1 MEDIFRH
8 IEQYQQKAID
18 DLIRLCRLPSVSA
31 EGRAIEETAE
41 LVSEML
47 QSLGFR
53 SQILPKAGGHPV
65 VYGELDGASTEKTI
79 LFYNH
84 YDVQPA
90 EPLDLWSSPPFE
102 LALRDDKLCARGVCD
117 NKGNIAARLAAI
129 RAFQA
134 VRGQVP
140 LSLKF
145 CIEGDEEI
153 GSPGIEPFVEERR
166 ELLAADACLWEGG
179 GVNWQ
184 GQPQITLGAKGLLY
198 LELEARGANRDAH
211 SSYATV
217 LPNPAW
223 RLIWALAT
231 LKDPQEKILIDDFY
245 KQVRANSSQE
255 KAAVKAM
262 PAEEA
267 HRARSLG
274 IDGFLK
280 GVSGLDY
287 RLRHL
292 FEPTC
297 NIDALNSGYQGPGA
311 KTVLPARAMAKLEFR
326 LVPNQEPEEVLDKL
340 RRHLHQKG
348 YGDVEVRCLS
358 AERPARTPID
368 HSFVGLV
375 CEAARQVY
383 SQEPVI
389 IPSMAGTG
397 PLYPFVETLGL
408 PTADIG
414 VGYPES
420 RMHAPDENIRLADFL
435 RSAKHIAAVL
445 DRFAT
450 AEA

>member
-1 MEDIFRH
+1 MEDVVRH
-8 IEQYQQKAID
+8 IEEHQQEAID
-18 DLIRLCRLPSVSA
+18 DLVRLCRLPSVSA
-31 EGRAIEETAE
+31 EGRAIEETAK
-41 LVSEML
+41 LLSEML
-47 QSLGFR
+47 RGLGFR

-65 VYGELDGASTEKTI
+65 VYGELAGASREKTL

-102 LALRDDKLCARGVCD
+102 PAVREGKLYARGACD
-117 NKGNIAARLAAI
+117 NKGNIAARLAVI

-134 VRGQVP
+134 VRGRVP

-153 GSPGIEPFVEERR
+153 GSPGIEPFVEEHRQ
-166 ELLAADACLWEGG
+166 LLAADACLWEGG
-179 GVNWQ
+179 GVNWR
-184 GQPQITLGAKGLLY
+184 GQPQITLGVKGLLY

-223 RLIWALAT
+223 RLLWALAT
-231 LKDPQEKILIDDFY
+231 LKDSQENILIDGFY
-245 KQVRANSSQE
+245 QRGRPPTPQE
-255 KAAVKAM
+255 RAAVEAM

-267 HRARSLG
+267 QRARSLG

-280 GVSGLDY
+280 GVRGLDY

-297 NIDALNSGYQGPGA
+297 NIDGLDSGYQGPGT
-311 KTVLPARAMAKLEFR
+311 KTVLPARAVAKIDFR
-326 LVPNQEPEEVLDKL
+326 LVPDQDPDDVLDKVQ
-340 RRHLHQKG
+340 RHLRDQG
-348 YGDVEVRCLS
+348 YGDVEVRRLS

-368 HSFVGLV
+368 HPFVGLV
-375 CEAARQVY
+375 CQAAREVY
-383 SQEPVI
+383 GQEPVL

-397 PLYPFVETLGL
+397 PLYPFANTLGL

-414 VGYPES
+414 VGYPEA
-420 RMHAPDENIRLADFL
+420 RIHAPDENIRLADFL
-435 RSAKHIAAVL
+435 RSAKHIAVVME
-445 DRFAT
+445 RFAQEP
-450 AEA
+450 A

>member
-1 MEDIFRH
+1 MEDVFRH
-8 IEQYQQKAID
+8 IEEHQQEAID
-18 DLIRLCRLPSVSA
+18 DLLRLCRLPSVSA

-47 QSLGFR
+47 RSLGFR
-53 SQILPKAGGHPV
+53 TQILPKVGGHPV
-65 VYGELDGASTEKTI
+65 VYGELAGASKEKTL

-102 LALRDDKLCARGVCD
+102 PALRDDKLYARGVCD
-117 NKGNIAARLAAI
+117 NKGNIAARLAVI

-153 GSPGIEPFVEERR
+153 GSPGIEPFVEEQRQ
-166 ELLAADACLWEGG
+166 LLAADACLWEGG

-198 LELEARGANRDAH
+198 LEMEARGANRDAH

-223 RLIWALAT
+223 RLLWALTT
-231 LKDPQEKILIDDFY
+231 LKDSQENILIDGFH
-245 KQVRANSSQE
+245 QRVRPASPQE
-255 KAAVKAM
+255 RAAVEAM

-267 HRARSLG
+267 NRARSLG

-280 GVSGLDY
+280 GVRGLDY

-297 NIDALNSGYQGPGA
+297 NIAGLSSGYQGPGA
-311 KTVLPARAMAKLEFR
+311 KTVLPARATAKLDFR
-326 LVPNQEPEEVLDKL
+326 LVPDQDPEDVLDKL
-340 RRHLHQKG
+340 QRHLRQKG
-348 YGDVEVRCLS
+348 YGDVEVRCLA

-368 HSFVGLV
+368 HPFVGLV

-383 SQEPVI
+383 GQEPVL
-389 IPSMAGTG
+389 IPSMGGTG
-397 PLYPFVETLGL
+397 PLYPFVKTLGL
-408 PTADIG
+408 PTADCG

-420 RMHAPDENIRLADFL
+420 RFHAPDENIRLADFL

-445 DRFAT
+445 DRFARE
-450 AEA
+450 EA

>member
-8 IEQYQQKAID
+8 IEQHQQEAID

-47 QSLGFR
+47 RSLGFR
-53 SQILPKAGGHPV
+53 SQILPKADGHPV
-65 VYGELDGASTEKTI
+65 VYGELAGASTEKTI

-90 EPLDLWSSPPFE
+90 EPLDLWSSSPFE
-102 LALRDDKLCARGVCD
+102 LALRDDKLYARGVCD

-129 RAFQA
+129 RAFQSL
-134 VRGQVP
+134 RGQVP

-198 LELEARGANRDAH
+198 LEMEARGANRDAH

-231 LKDPQEKILIDDFY
+231 LKDPHENILIDGFY
-245 KQVRANSSQE
+245 KRVRANNSQE

-274 IDGFLK
+274 LDGFLK

-297 NIDALNSGYQGPGA
+297 NIDGLNSGYQGPGT
-311 KTVLPARAMAKLEFR
+311 KTVLPARATAKLEFR

-348 YGDVEVRCLS
+348 YSDVEVRCLS

-368 HSFVGLV
+368 HPFVGLV

-383 SQEPVI
+383 SQEPII

-397 PLYPFVETLGL
+397 PLHPFVETLGL

-420 RMHAPDENIRLADFL
+420 CMHAPDENIRLADLL

-445 DRFAT
+445 ERFAT
-450 AEA
+450 QQP

>member
-1 MEDIFRH
+1 MEQVFRH
-8 IEQYQQKAID
+8 IEEHQQEAID
-18 DLIRLCRLPSVSA
+18 DLVRLCRLPSVSA
-31 EGRAIEETAE
+31 EGRAIEETAQ

-47 QSLGFR
+47 RSLGFR
-53 SQILPKAGGHPV
+53 SQILPKAGGHSV
-65 VYGELDGASTEKTI
+65 VYGELAGASREKTL

-102 LALRDDKLCARGVCD
+102 PALREGKLYARGACD
-117 NKGNIAARLAAI
+117 NKGNITARLAVI

-140 LSLKF
+140 VSLKF

-153 GSPGIEPFVEERR
+153 GSPGIESFVEEQRQ
-166 ELLAADACLWEGG
+166 LLAADACLWEGG

-184 GQPQITLGAKGLLY
+184 GQPQITLGVKGLLY

-217 LPNPAW
+217 VPNPAW
-223 RLIWALAT
+223 RLTWALAT
-231 LKDPQEKILIDDFY
+231 LKDSQENILIDGFY
-245 KQVRANSSQE
+245 QRVRPPTPQE
-255 KAAVKAM
+255 RVAVEAM

-267 HRARSLG
+267 ERARSLG

-280 GVSGLDY
+280 GVRGLDY

-297 NIDALNSGYQGPGA
+297 NIDGLNSGYQGPGT
-311 KTVLPARAMAKLEFR
+311 KTVLPARAMAKLDFR
-326 LVPNQEPEEVLDKL
+326 LVPDQDPDDVLDKVQ
-340 RRHLHQKG
+340 RHFRHQG

-358 AERPARTPID
+358 AERPARTPIG
-368 HSFVGLV
+368 HPFVGLV
-375 CEAARQVY
+375 CQAAREVY
-383 SQEPVI
+383 GQEPVL

-397 PLYPFVETLGL
+397 PLYPFVKTLGL
-408 PTADIG
+408 PTAD
-414 VGYPES
+414 VGIAYPEA
-420 RMHAPDENIRLADFL
+420 RIHAPDENIRLADFL
-435 RSAKHIAAVL
+435 RSAKHIAAVIE
-445 DRFAT
+445 RFA
-450 AEA
+450 AQ

>member
-1 MEDIFRH
+1 MEDVFRH
-8 IEQYQQKAID
+8 IEEHQQQAID
-18 DLIRLCRLPSVSA
+18 DLVRLCRLPSVSA

-41 LVSEML
+41 LMSEML
-47 QSLGFR
+47 RSLAFR
-53 SQILPKAGGHPV
+53 TRIIPKAGGHPV
-65 VYGELDGASTEKTI
+65 VYGELAGASTEKTI

-102 LALRDDKLCARGVCD
+102 PALRDDKLYARGVCD

-153 GSPGIEPFVEERR
+153 GSPGIEPFVEEQRQ
-166 ELLAADACLWEGG
+166 LLAADACLWEGG

-184 GQPQITLGAKGLLY
+184 GQPQIVLGVKGLLY
-198 LELEARGANRDAH
+198 VELEAHGANRDAH

-223 RLIWALAT
+223 RLLWALAT
-231 LKDPQEKILIDDFY
+231 LKDPQENILIDGFHE
-245 KQVRANSSQE
+245 QVRANSPQE
-255 KAAVKAM
+255 RAAVEAM

-267 HRARSLG
+267 SKARSLG

-280 GVSGLDY
+280 GVRGLDY

-297 NIDALNSGYQGPGA
+297 NIDGLSSGYQGPGT
-311 KTVLPARAMAKLEFR
+311 KTVLPARATAKLDFR
-326 LVPNQEPEEVLDKL
+326 LVPDQEPEDVLEKL
-340 RRHLHQKG
+340 RRHLREKG

-368 HSFVGLV
+368 HPFVSLV
-375 CEAARQVY
+375 CEAAREVY
-383 SQEPVI
+383 GQEPI
-389 IPSMAGTG
+389 LIPSMAGTG
-397 PLYPFVETLGL
+397 PLYPFVKTLGL

-414 VGYPES
+414 IGYPES
-420 RMHAPDENIRLADFL
+420 RIHAPDESIRLADFL
-435 RSAKHIAAVL
+435 RGAKHIAAVL
-445 DRFAT
+445 ERFAA

>member
-1 MEDIFRH
+1 MEDVFRH
-8 IEQYQQKAID
+8 IEEHQQEAID
-18 DLIRLCRLPSVSA
+18 ELVRLCRLPSVSA
-31 EGRAIEETAE
+31 EGRAIEETAQ

-47 QSLGFR
+47 QGLGFR
-53 SQILPKAGGHPV
+53 TQILPKAGGQPV
-65 VYGELDGASTEKTI
+65 VYGELSGASRGKTL

-90 EPLDLWSSPPFE
+90 EPLDLWTSPPFE
-102 LALRDDKLCARGVCD
+102 PALRDDKLYARGVCD
-117 NKGNIAARLAAI
+117 NKGNIAARLAVI

-134 VRGQVP
+134 VRGQAP
-140 LSLKF
+140 LTLKF

-153 GSPGIEPFVEERR
+153 GSPGIEPFVEEQRQ
-166 ELLAADACLWEGG
+166 LLAADACLWEGG

-223 RLIWALAT
+223 RLLWALT
-231 LKDPQEKILIDDFY
+231 TVKDSQENILIDGFY
-245 KQVRANSSQE
+245 QRVRPPTPQE
-255 KAAVKAM
+255 RAAVEAM

-280 GVSGLDY
+280 GVRGLEY

-297 NIDALNSGYQGPGA
+297 NIAGLSAGYEGPGA
-311 KTVLPARAMAKLEFR
+311 KTVLPARATAKIDFR
-326 LVPNQEPEEVLDKL
+326 LVPDQDPEDVLEKL
-340 RRHLHQKG
+340 RRHLRQKG
-348 YGDVEVRCLS
+348 YGDVEVRCLA

-368 HSFVGLV
+368 HPFVGLV

-383 SQEPVI
+383 GQEPVI

-397 PLYPFVETLGL
+397 PLYPFVKTLGL
-408 PTADIG
+408 PTADCGI
-414 VGYPES
+414 GYPEA
-420 RMHAPDENIRLADFL
+420 RGHAPDENIRLTDFL

-445 DRFAT
+445 ERFAT
-450 AEA
+450 A

>member
-1 MEDIFRH
+1 MEQVFRH
-8 IEQYQQKAID
+8 IEEHQQEAID
-18 DLIRLCRLPSVSA
+18 DLIRLCSLPSVSA

-47 QSLGFR
+47 GGLGFR

-65 VYGELDGASTEKTI
+65 VYGELAGTSRERTL

-102 LALRDDKLCARGVCD
+102 PAVREGKLYARGACD
-117 NKGNIAARLAAI
+117 NKGNIAARLAVI

-153 GSPGIEPFVEERR
+153 GSPGIEPFVEEQRQP
-166 ELLAADACLWEGG
+166 LAADACLWEGG

-184 GQPQITLGAKGLLY
+184 GQPQITLGVKGLLY

-217 LPNPAW
+217 VPNPAW
-223 RLIWALAT
+223 RLTWALAT
-231 LKDPQEKILIDDFY
+231 LKDPQENILIDGFC
-245 KQVRANSSQE
+245 QRVRPPTAQE
-255 KAAVKAM
+255 RAAVEAM

-267 HRARSLG
+267 QRARSLG
-274 IDGFLK
+274 IESFLK
-280 GVSGLDY
+280 GVRGLDY

-297 NIDALNSGYQGPGA
+297 NIDGLDSGYQGPGT
-311 KTVLPARAMAKLEFR
+311 KTVLPARAVAKIDFR
-326 LVPNQEPEEVLDKL
+326 LVPDQDPDGVLDKV
-340 RRHLHQKG
+340 RRHLRDRG
-348 YGDVEVRCLS
+348 YGDVEVRRLS

-368 HSFVGLV
+368 HPFVGLV
-375 CEAARQVY
+375 CRAAREVY
-383 SQEPVI
+383 GQEPVLM
-389 IPSMAGTG
+389 PSMAGTG
-397 PLYPFVETLGL
+397 PLYPFANTLGL
-408 PTADIG
+408 PTADVG
-414 VGYPES
+414 VGYPEA
-420 RMHAPDENIRLADFL
+420 RIHAPDENIRLADFL
-435 RSAKHIAAVL
+435 RSAKHIAVIME
-445 DRFAT
+445 RFAQEP
-450 AEA
+450 A

>member
-1 MEDIFRH
+1 MEDVFRH
-8 IEQYQQKAID
+8 IEEHQQEAID
-18 DLIRLCRLPSVSA
+18 DLMRLCRMPSVSA
-31 EGRAIEETAE
+31 EGRAIEETAK

-47 QSLGFR
+47 ESLGFR
-53 SQILPKAGGHPV
+53 TRIIPKAGGHPV
-65 VYGELDGASTEKTI
+65 VYGELAGASKEKTL

-102 LALRDDKLCARGVCD
+102 PALRDDKFYARGACD
-117 NKGNIAARLAAI
+117 NKGNIAARLAVI

-153 GSPGIEPFVEERR
+153 GSPGIEPFVEEQRQ
-166 ELLAADACLWEGG
+166 LLAADACLWEGG

-184 GQPQITLGAKGLLY
+184 GQPQITLGVKGLLY
-198 LELEARGANRDAH
+198 LELEAHGANRDAH

-223 RLIWALAT
+223 RLLWALAT
-231 LKDPQEKILIDDFY
+231 LKDSQENILIDGFY
-245 KQVRANSSQE
+245 DRVRPASPQE
-255 KAAVKAM
+255 RAAVEAM
-262 PAEEA
+262 PSEEA

-274 IDGFLK
+274 LDGFLK
-280 GVSGLDY
+280 GVRGLDY

-297 NIDALNSGYQGPGA
+297 NIAGLSSGYEGPGA
-311 KTVLPARAMAKLEFR
+311 KTVLPSQAVAKVDFR
-326 LVPNQEPEEVLDKL
+326 LVPDQDPEDVVEKL
-340 RRHLHQKG
+340 QRHLRQKG
-348 YGDVEVRCLS
+348 YGDVEVRRLA

-368 HSFVGLV
+368 HPFVGLV

-383 SQEPVI
+383 SQEPVL
-389 IPSMAGTG
+389 IPSMGGTG
-397 PLYPFVETLGL
+397 PLYPFVKTLGL
-408 PTADIG
+408 PTADCG

-420 RMHAPDENIRLADFL
+420 RFHAPDENIRLADLL

-445 DRFAT
+445 ERFAT
-450 AEA
+450 EQA

>member
-1 MEDIFRH
+1 MQEVFRH
-8 IEQYQQKAID
+8 IEEHQQEAID

-31 EGRAIEETAE
+31 EGRAIEETAS
-41 LVSEML
+41 LLSEML
-47 QSLGFR
+47 VGLGFR

-65 VYGELDGASTEKTI
+65 VYGELAGASKEKTL

-102 LALRDDKLCARGVCD
+102 PAVREGKLYARGACD
-117 NKGNIAARLAAI
+117 NKGNIAARLAVI

-153 GSPGIEPFVEERR
+153 GSPGIEPFVEEQRQ
-166 ELLAADACLWEGG
+166 LLAADACLWEGG

-184 GQPQITLGAKGLLY
+184 GQPQITLGVKGLLY

-217 LPNPAW
+217 VPNPAW
-223 RLIWALAT
+223 RLTWALAT
-231 LKDPQEKILIDDFY
+231 LKDSQENVLIDGFY
-245 KQVRANSSQE
+245 QRVRPPTSQE
-255 KAAVKAM
+255 RAAVEAM

-267 HRARSLG
+267 ERARSLG
-274 IDGFLK
+274 IDSFVK
-280 GVSGLDY
+280 GVRGLDY

-297 NIDALNSGYQGPGA
+297 TIDGLTSGYQGPGT
-311 KTVLPARAMAKLEFR
+311 KTVLPARATAKLEFR
-326 LVPNQEPEEVLDKL
+326 LVPDQDPDDVLDKIQ
-340 RRHLHQKG
+340 RHLRHHG
-348 YGDVEVRCLS
+348 YGDVEVRRLS
-358 AERPARTPID
+358 GERPARTPID
-368 HSFVGLV
+368 HPFVSLV
-375 CEAARQVY
+375 CQAAREVY
-383 SQEPVI
+383 GQEPVL

-397 PLYPFVETLGL
+397 PLYPFVKTLGL

-414 VGYPES
+414 IGYPEA
-420 RMHAPDENIRLADFL
+420 RIHAPDENIRLADLL
-435 RSAKHIAAVL
+435 RSAKHIAAVME
-445 DRFAT
+445 RFA
-450 AEA
+450 AQEA

>member
-8 IEQYQQKAID
+8 IEEHQQEAID
-18 DLIRLCRLPSVSA
+18 DLIRLCCLPSVSA

-47 QSLGFR
+47 ESLGFHT
-53 SQILPKAGGHPV
+53 QILPKAGGHPV
-65 VYGELDGASTEKTI
+65 VYAELGGPTQGKTL

-102 LALRDDKLCARGVCD
+102 PALRDGKLYGRGVCD

-129 RAFQA
+129 RALQA
-134 VRGQVP
+134 VRGHVP

-153 GSPGIEPFVEERR
+153 GSPGIEPFVEEQRQ
-166 ELLAADACLWEGG
+166 LLAADACLWEGG

-184 GQPQITLGAKGLLY
+184 GQPQITLGVKGLLY
-198 LELEARGANRDAH
+198 VEVEARGANRDAH

-223 RLIWALAT
+223 RLLWALAT
-231 LKDPQEKILIDDFY
+231 LKDPQENILIDGFY
-245 KQVRANSSQE
+245 KRVRPISPQE
-255 KAAVKAM
+255 RAAAEAM
-262 PAEEA
+262 PSEEENT
-267 HRARSLG
+267 ARSLG
-274 IDGFLK
+274 LDGFLK
-280 GVSGLDY
+280 GVRGLDY

-297 NIDALNSGYQGPGA
+297 NIAGLSSGYQGPGT
-311 KTVLPARAMAKLEFR
+311 KTVLPARAAAKLDFR
-326 LVPNQEPEEVLDKL
+326 LVPNQDPEDVLDRL
-340 RRHLHQKG
+340 QRHLRQKG
-348 YGDVEVRCLS
+348 FGDVEVRCLS

-368 HSFVGLV
+368 HPFVALV
-375 CEAARQVY
+375 CETARQVY
-383 SQEPVI
+383 GQEPVI

-397 PLYPFVETLGL
+397 PLYPFVKTLGL
-408 PTADIG
+408 PTADCGI
-414 VGYPES
+414 GYPES
-420 RMHAPDENIRLADFL
+420 RAHAPDENIRLTDFV
-435 RSAKHIAAVL
+435 RGAKHIAAL
-445 DRFAT
+445 LERFAT

>member
-8 IEQYQQKAID
+8 IEEHQQEAID
-18 DLIRLCRLPSVSA
+18 ELVRFCRLPSVSA
-31 EGRAIEETAE
+31 EGKAIEETAQ

-47 QSLGFR
+47 RSLGFR

-65 VYGELDGASTEKTI
+65 VYAELTGASTERTL

-90 EPLDLWSSPPFE
+90 DPLELWSSPPFE
-102 LALRDDKLCARGVCD
+102 PALRDDKLYGRGVCD
-117 NKGNIAARLAAI
+117 NKGNIVARLAAI

-153 GSPGIEPFVEERR
+153 GSPGIEPFVEEQRQ
-166 ELLAADACLWEGG
+166 LLAADACLWEGG
-179 GVNWQ
+179 DVNWQ
-184 GQPQITLGAKGLLY
+184 GQPQITLGVKGLLY
-198 LELEARGANRDAH
+198 VELEARGANRDAH

-217 LPNPAW
+217 VPNPAW
-223 RLIWALAT
+223 RLLWALAT
-231 LKDPQEKILIDDFY
+231 LKDPQENILIDGFY
-245 KQVRANSSQE
+245 QRVRPASPQE
-255 KAAVKAM
+255 RAAVEAM
-262 PAEEA
+262 PSEEENTA
-267 HRARSLG
+267 CSLG

-280 GVSGLDY
+280 GARGLDY

-297 NIDALNSGYQGPGA
+297 NIDGLSSGYEGPGT
-311 KTVLPARAMAKLEFR
+311 KTVLPARATAKLDFR
-326 LVPNQEPEEVLDKL
+326 LVPDQEPEDVLEKL
-340 RRHLHQKG
+340 QRHLRQKG
-348 YGDVEVRCLS
+348 YSDVEVRYLS

-368 HSFVGLV
+368 HPFVGLM

-383 SQEPVI
+383 GREPVL

-397 PLYPFVETLGL
+397 PLYPFIKTLGL
-408 PTADIG
+408 PTADCGI
-414 VGYPES
+414 GYPES
-420 RMHAPDENIRLADFL
+420 RIHAPDENIRLADFL
-435 RSAKHIAAVL
+435 RGAKHMAAVL
-445 DRFAT
+445 ERFARQ
-450 AEA
+450 ES

>member
-1 MEDIFRH
+1 MQDVFRH
-8 IEQYQQKAID
+8 IEEHQQEAID

-31 EGRAIEETAE
+31 EGRAIGETAE

-47 QSLGFR
+47 RSLGFR
-53 SQILPKAGGHPV
+53 TQIIPKADGHPV
-65 VYGELDGASTEKTI
+65 VHGELAGASTEKTI

-102 LALRDDKLCARGVCD
+102 PALRDDKLYARGVCD

-153 GSPGIEPFVEERR
+153 GSPGIEPFVEEQRQ
-166 ELLAADACLWEGG
+166 LLAADACLWEGG
-179 GVNWQ
+179 GVNWR

-198 LELEARGANRDAH
+198 VELEACGANRDAH

-217 LPNPAW
+217 VPNPAW
-223 RLIWALAT
+223 RLAWALTT
-231 LKDPQEKILIDDFY
+231 LKDSAENILIDGFY
-245 KQVRANSSQE
+245 AQARASSPQERAAVEAMPSQE
-255 KAAVKAM
+255 KDT
-262 PAEEA
+262 
-267 HRARSLG
+267 ARSLG
-274 IDGFLK
+274 LDGFLK
-280 GVSGLDY
+280 GVRGLDY

-297 NIDALNSGYQGPGA
+297 NIAGLGSGYQGPGT
-311 KTVLPARAMAKLEFR
+311 KTVLPARATAKLDFR
-326 LVPNQEPEEVLDKL
+326 LVPDQEPEDVLEKL
-340 RRHLHQKG
+340 QRHLREKG
-348 YGDVEVRCLS
+348 YGDVEVRCLV
-358 AERPARTPID
+358 AERPARTPVD
-368 HSFVGLV
+368 HPFVGLV

-383 SQEPVI
+383 GQEPVL

-397 PLYPFVETLGL
+397 PLYPFVDTLGL
-408 PTADIG
+408 PTADFG

-420 RMHAPDENIRLADFL
+420 RIHAPDESIRLADFL
-435 RSAKHIAAVL
+435 RGAKHIAAVL
-445 DRFAT
+445 QRFAA

>member
-1 MEDIFRH
+1 MEDVFRH
-8 IEQYQQKAID
+8 IEEHQQEAIE
-18 DLIRLCRLPSVSA
+18 DLVRLCRLPSVSA

-47 QSLGFR
+47 GSLGFR
-53 SQILPKAGGHPV
+53 TQILPKAGGQPV
-65 VYGELDGASTEKTI
+65 VYGELSGASREKTL

-84 YDVQPA
+84 YDIQPA

-102 LALRDDKLCARGVCD
+102 PALRDDKLYGRGVCD
-117 NKGNIAARLAAI
+117 NKGNIAARLAVI

-140 LSLKF
+140 LTLKF

-153 GSPGIEPFVEERR
+153 GSPGIEPFVEEQRQ
-166 ELLAADACLWEGG
+166 LLAADACLWEGG

-184 GQPQITLGAKGLLY
+184 GQPQITLGGKGLLY

-223 RLIWALAT
+223 RLLWALAT
-231 LKDPQEKILIDDFY
+231 LKDPQENILIDGFY
-245 KQVRANSSQE
+245 QRVRPPTPQE
-255 KAAVKAM
+255 RAAVEAM

-267 HRARSLG
+267 NRARSLG

-280 GVSGLDY
+280 GVRGLDY

-297 NIDALNSGYQGPGA
+297 NIDGLSSGYQGPGT
-311 KTVLPARAMAKLEFR
+311 KTVLPARAKAKLEFR
-326 LVPNQEPEEVLDKL
+326 LVPEQEPEEVLEKL
-340 RRHLHQKG
+340 QRHLRHKG

-368 HSFVGLV
+368 HPFVGLV

-383 SQEPVI
+383 DQEPVL

-397 PLYPFVETLGL
+397 PFYPFVKTLGL
-408 PTADIG
+408 PTVDCGIG
-414 VGYPES
+414 HPES

-445 DRFAT
+445 ERFA
-450 AEA
+450 AEEA

>member
-1 MEDIFRH
+1 MEDVFRH
-8 IEQYQQKAID
+8 IEEHQQEAID
-18 DLIRLCRLPSVSA
+18 DLIRLCRMPSVSA
-31 EGRAIEETAE
+31 EGRAIEETAK

-47 QSLGFR
+47 ESLGFR
-53 SQILPKAGGHPV
+53 TRIIPKAGGHPV
-65 VYGELDGASTEKTI
+65 VYGELAGASKEKTL

-102 LALRDDKLCARGVCD
+102 PVLRDDKFYARGACD
-117 NKGNIAARLAAI
+117 NKGNIAARLAVI

-153 GSPGIEPFVEERR
+153 GSPGIEPFVEEQRQ
-166 ELLAADACLWEGG
+166 LLAADACLWEGG
-179 GVNWQ
+179 NVNWQ
-184 GQPQITLGAKGLLY
+184 GQPQITLGVKGLLY
-198 LELEARGANRDAH
+198 LELEAHGANRDAH

-223 RLIWALAT
+223 RLLWALAT
-231 LKDPQEKILIDDFY
+231 LKDSQENILIDGFY
-245 KQVRANSSQE
+245 DRVRPASPQE
-255 KAAVKAM
+255 RAAVEAM

-274 IDGFLK
+274 LDGFLK
-280 GVSGLDY
+280 GVRGLDY

-297 NIDALNSGYQGPGA
+297 NIAGLSSGYEGPGA
-311 KTVLPARAMAKLEFR
+311 KTVLPSQAVAKVDFR
-326 LVPNQEPEEVLDKL
+326 LVPDQDPEDVVEKL
-340 RRHLHQKG
+340 QRHLHQKG
-348 YGDVEVRCLS
+348 YGDVGVRRLA

-368 HSFVGLV
+368 HPFVGLV

-383 SQEPVI
+383 GQEPVL
-389 IPSMAGTG
+389 IPSMGGTG
-397 PLYPFVETLGL
+397 PLYPFVKTLSL
-408 PTADIG
+408 PTADCGI
-414 VGYPES
+414 GYPES
-420 RMHAPDENIRLADFL
+420 RFHAPDENIRLADLL

-445 DRFAT
+445 ERFAT
-450 AEA
+450 EQA

>member
-1 MEDIFRH
+1 MEDVFRH
-8 IEQYQQKAID
+8 IEEHQQEAID
-18 DLIRLCRLPSVSA
+18 DLMRLCRLPSVSA
-31 EGRAIEETAE
+31 EGRAIEETAQ

-47 QSLGFR
+47 RSLGFR
-53 SQILPKAGGHPV
+53 TQILPKAGGHPV
-65 VYGELDGASTEKTI
+65 VYGELAGASREKTL

-102 LALRDDKLCARGVCD
+102 PTVREGKLYARGACD
-117 NKGNIAARLAAI
+117 NKGNIAARLAVI
-129 RAFQA
+129 RAFLA
-134 VRGQVP
+134 VQGQVP
-140 LSLKF
+140 VSLKF

-153 GSPGIEPFVEERR
+153 GSPGIEPFVEEQRQ
-166 ELLAADACLWEGG
+166 LLAADACLWEGG

-223 RLIWALAT
+223 RLLWALAT
-231 LKDPQEKILIDDFY
+231 LKDSQENILIDGFY
-245 KQVRANSSQE
+245 ERVRPASPQE
-255 KAAVKAM
+255 RAAVEAM
-262 PAEEA
+262 PSEETY
-267 HRARSLG
+267 RARSLG

-280 GVSGLDY
+280 GVRGLDY

-297 NIDALNSGYQGPGA
+297 NIAGLSSGYEGPGA
-311 KTVLPARAMAKLEFR
+311 KTVLPSRATAKLDFR
-326 LVPNQEPEEVLDKL
+326 LVPDQEPEEVLEKL
-340 RRHLHQKG
+340 QRHLHQKG
-348 YGDVEVRCLS
+348 YGDVEVRRLA

-368 HSFVGLV
+368 HPFVGLV

-383 SQEPVI
+383 GQEPVL
-389 IPSMAGTG
+389 IPSMGGTG
-397 PLYPFVETLGL
+397 PLYPFVKTLGL
-408 PTADIG
+408 PTVDCG
-414 VGYPES
+414 TGYPES
-420 RMHAPDENIRLADFL
+420 RMHASDENIRLADFL

-445 DRFAT
+445 ERFAT
-450 AEA
+450 EQA